1 MSSRILID
9 MPVHESFL
17 KELLGINS
25 VQVDLLPGS
34 EVSPIA
40 RPAEVP
46 SHLETEIDAMFCTY
60 PPVNFERMSKLRWLQ
75 ISSAGYSQLFGLNLV
90 ERGIRASNAR
100 GCFDVPI
107 AEWTVAMIVNLARDL
122 RQMVRNQETQVWD
135 RSARFQS
142 EVRGLTAGL
151 WGYGG
156 IGRETARLLRAMG
169 LRIHVLSRNGIGPVQ
184 NVYSV
189 SGTGDPQGILPHR
202 VFLTGQELE
211 FLGGLDFLI
220 LAMPLT
226 PGTEGIVGERELR
239 ALPRSA
245 CLLNPSR
252 GPLVNEAA
260 LLRALREGWIAAAA
274 IDTHYQYPLP
284 PEHPLWRF
292 PNVILT
298 PHISGSGLSPH
309 FLERIWDIFVQ
320 NVHRFA
326 AGEPLLNELSKAQL
340 SGA

>member
-1 MSSRILID
+1 MAPQVLID
-9 MPVHESFL
+9 MPVQQSFL
-17 KELLGINS
+17 AKLRS
-25 VQVDLLPGS
+25 VDDLVVHLLP
-34 EVSPIA
+34 EVEVTPVP

-46 SHLETEIDAMFCTY
+46 ASIADQINAMFCTY
-60 PPVNFERMSKLRWLQ
+60 PPVNLDQMRKLLFVQ
-75 ISSAGYSQLFGLNLV
+75 ISSAGYSQLIGLGLA
-90 ERGIRASNAR
+90 ERGIQASNAR

-107 AEWTVAMIVNLARDL
+107 AEWNLAMIVNLARDL
-122 RQMVRNQETQVWD
+122 RQMIRNQDAQIWD
-135 RSARFQS
+135 RGARFQS
-142 EVRGLTAGL
+142 EVRGLTVGL

-169 LRIHVLSRNGIGPVQ
+169 VRVHVLSRMGIGPVE

-189 SGTGDPQGILPHR
+189 PGTGDPEGILPDR
-202 VFLTGQELE
+202 VFLAGEELA

-226 PGTEGIVGERELR
+226 PATEAIVGERELR

-245 CLLNPSR
+245 FLLNPSR
-252 GPLVNEAA
+252 GPLIQESA
-260 LLRALREGWIAAAA
+260 LLRALQEGWIAGAA

-298 PHISGSGLSPH
+298 PHISGSAQSPH
-309 FLERIWDIFVQ
+309 FLDRTWEIFVENMQ
-320 NVHRFA
+320 RLTQQR
-326 AGEPLLNELSKAQL
+326 PLLNELSPAQL

>member
-1 MSSRILID
+1 MPTHVLID
-9 MPVHESFL
+9 MPVQQSFL
-17 KELLGINS
+17 ANLRTVAGVE
-25 VQVDLLPGS
+25 VHLLP
-34 EVSPIA
+34 EVEVTPVP

-46 SHLETEIDAMFCTY
+46 AEIVAEIEAMFCTY
-60 PPVNFERMSKLRWLQ
+60 PPVNLEQMRRLQFVQ
-75 ISSAGYSQLFGLNLV
+75 ISSAGYTQLIGLGLP
-90 ERGIRASNAR
+90 ERGIRASNSR

-107 AEWTVAMIVNLARDL
+107 AEWNVAMIVNLARNL
-122 RQMVRNQETQVWD
+122 RQMIRNQDAQIWD
-135 RSARFQS
+135 RGARFQS

-156 IGRETARLLRAMG
+156 IGRETARLLCAMG
-169 LRIHVLSRNGIGPVQ
+169 LRVHVLSRKGIGPAE

-189 SGTGDPQGILPHR
+189 PGTGDPEGVLPDR
-202 VFLTGQELE
+202 VFLAGEELD
-211 FLGGLDFLI
+211 FLAGLDFLI

-226 PGTEGIVGERELR
+226 PATDGIIGERELR

-245 CLLNPSR
+245 FLLNPSR
-252 GPLVNEAA
+252 GPLIQESA
-260 LLRALREGWIAAAA
+260 LLRALTEKWIAGAA

-298 PHISGSGLSPH
+298 PHISGSGQSPH
-309 FLERIWDIFVQ
+309 FLDRTWDIFVENIGRLVQ
-320 NVHRFA
+320 NR
-326 AGEPLLNELSKAQL
+326 PLLNELSAAQL